1 MYFSTDSQQTV
12 RWLAAVIATAA
23 KNEQR
28 IRIDVDSLGKL
39 RVKRGEGGWSAPIE
53 SSRDPYRDG
62 SPEQQQRPALYVGD
76 HGEPVVRPLLTG
88 VEDAPK
94 FSDPLVEAA
103 YHGQALTAGECNSHD
118 GVHGF
123 QNDPDPCIDWSDVAY
138 YGD

>member
-28 IRIDVDSLGKL
+28 IRLDVDSRGKL

-62 SPEQQQRPALYVGD
+62 SPEQRPALYVGD
-76 HGEPVVRPLLTG
+76 HGEPVVRPL
-88 VEDAPK
+88 E
-94 FSDPLVEAA
+94 
-103 YHGQALTAGECNSHD
+103 SHD
-118 GVHGF
+118 ARAETIANTIGV
-123 QNDPDPCIDWSDVAY
+123 PY